1 MPAPNNTAAE
11 QWTPRHNPWLI
22 AVAVMLATFMEVLDT
37 SVANVSLPH
46 IAGNLSATTDEAT
59 WVLTSYLVAN
69 AIVLPAASWL
79 GNLFGRKRF
88 LIACV
93 VLFTI
98 GSVLCGAAQ
107 SLGFL
112 VIARVFQ
119 GAGGGALQPISQAI
133 LLESFPPQK
142 RGAAMAAFV
151 MGVVVAPIL
160 GPTLGGWLTDNYS
173 WRWIFYINLPIGVGA
188 AFLINALVEDPP
200 YLKRISG
207 ENIDYLGLGLLAI
220 WLATLQYVL
229 DRGQELDWFGSRAIL
244 FSTIIAAIA
253 FVAFIA
259 RELTAEQPIV
269 DLCVWKDRNFA
280 VGSSMV
286 LVIGALLYGTI
297 AVLPLFMQNLL
308 GYTAFN
314 AGIAMSPRGI
324 GAFIGTLIIGRISGR
339 ISNRILIGA
348 GFLLLTY
355 SSFMFG
361 GINLEISMRNIIIP
375 SVLNGFAISLIFVPL
390 TTSAMGTLAREQIGN
405 ATGIFNLMRNI
416 GGSIGI
422 ASITTFIARTAQSN
436 QNVLSS
442 HTSKFNPAFQQQL
455 AAIQSALSHKVGDWQ
470 AGREAMAVLY
480 RLLSEQA
487 ALTSYIHNFRL
498 VGLVCLVCAPMVLL
512 FKKVRGSKQEI
523 AAH

>member
-1 MPAPNNTAAE
+1 
-11 QWTPRHNPWLI
+11 
-22 AVAVMLATFMEVLDT
+22 
-37 SVANVSLPH
+37 
-46 IAGNLSATTDEAT
+46 
-59 WVLTSYLVAN
+59 
-69 AIVLPAASWL
+69 
-79 GNLFGRKRF
+79 
-88 LIACV
+88 
-93 VLFTI
+93 
-98 GSVLCGAAQ
+98 
-107 SLGFL
+107 
-112 VIARVFQ
+112 
-119 GAGGGALQPISQAI
+119 
-133 LLESFPPQK
+133 
-142 RGAAMAAFV
+142 
-151 MGVVVAPIL
+151 
-160 GPTLGGWLTDNYS
+160 
-173 WRWIFYINLPIGVGA
+173 
-188 AFLINALVEDPP
+188 
-200 YLKRISG
+200 
-207 ENIDYLGLGLLAI
+207 
-220 WLATLQYVL
+220 
-229 DRGQELDWFGSRAIL
+229 
-244 FSTIIAAIA
+244 
-253 FVAFIA
+253 
-259 RELTAEQPIV
+259 
-269 DLCVWKDRNFA
+269 
-280 VGSSMV
+280 MV

-455 AAIQSALSHKVGDWQ
+455 AAIQSALSHKVGEWQ